1 MRDEPIK
8 AYFFTLKGV
17 ISDVI
22 SYPILSYHFEIKRN
36 GGFAMNNE
44 NSSITE
50 KIGGV
55 TYIVNVKSADN
66 AKEPVED
73 YIKALI
79 TDEVLLLRFD
89 VA

>member
-1 MRDEPIK
+1 MNDEN
-8 AYFFTLKGV
+8 YSF
-17 ISDVI
+17 
-22 SYPILSYHFEIKRN
+22 
-36 GGFAMNNE
+36 
-44 NSSITE
+44 TE

-79 TDEVLLLRFD
+79 TDEVLLSRFD

>member
-1 MRDEPIK
+1 MNDEN
-8 AYFFTLKGV
+8 L
-17 ISDVI
+17 
-22 SYPILSYHFEIKRN
+22 
-36 GGFAMNNE
+36 
-44 NSSITE
+44 SITE

-79 TDEVLLLRFD
+79 ADEVLLSRFD

>member
-1 MRDEPIK
+1 
-8 AYFFTLKGV
+8 
-17 ISDVI
+17 
-22 SYPILSYHFEIKRN
+22 
-36 GGFAMNNE
+36 MNNE
-44 NSSITE
+44 NSSVTE

-79 TDEVLLLRFD
+79 ADEVLLSKFD
-89 VA
+89 AA